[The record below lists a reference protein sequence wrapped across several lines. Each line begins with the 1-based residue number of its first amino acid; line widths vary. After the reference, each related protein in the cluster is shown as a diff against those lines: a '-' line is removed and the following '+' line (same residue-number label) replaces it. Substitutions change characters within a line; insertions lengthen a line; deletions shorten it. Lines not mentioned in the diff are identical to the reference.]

1 MLVCLEEGGMGAVL
15 PLPTPTPSTSI
26 TLLLPPSEL
35 SGVLSLVMTRLLMLV
50 LKGGTHGLAG
60 RDMEHQTPPAT
71 SHHTGVAWQQQF
83 DPLVFNTTQHYHSQD
98 ALCTGYWVP
107 PVQCLGMDILVRPI
121 LGPLRPEAAKVGRD
135 TGGQQIHHPTTTDT
149 LGTAIRQ

>member
-1 MLVCLEEGGMGAVL
+1 MGAVL

-83 DPLVFNTTQHYHSQD
+83 DPLHNTTQHNTITHKMLSVL
-98 ALCTGYWVP
+98 ATGSRLSNVW
-107 PVQCLGMDILVRPI
+107 GW
-121 LGPLRPEAAKVGRD
+121 
-135 TGGQQIHHPTTTDT
+135 TS
-149 LGTAIRQ
+149 